1 MLVRLDRRSSLRSTS
16 AADSTSGATFG
27 SVRRLLALGL
37 VAASVLAACGSDD
50 GGGESG
56 SVAEAVEEQLGYVD
70 PNSALVVAVDMRW
83 EEENWESLR
92 ALGDRLLDEA
102 RGVVEPGDR
111 GDVPADSEAALTE
124 LSSSFFA
131 LRFEDDVRPLLD
143 GRLVVALGLDAGPG
157 TLEELTTVVYR
168 TEEGDLRPA
177 VEKVLQGTRL
187 RPWRGQEDVL
197 VADVWAVVGG
207 DTLLVAE
214 TGEHLNAMLERAER
228 DGGFP
233 IELLEAAE
241 SGAGIRDPLVL
252 ATGTPDL
259 AGQFFDDEDVARA
272 RAEVPYLAAVERV
285 DFALDVSDDGV
296 EARGQVVTTAAELT
310 ADQLPLGPA
319 GDVEL
324 PVTED
329 AVAGGSL
336 DQSRITTFAASVARS
351 LFADSEFVAAVEE
364 TERELGIRFE
374 EEVLRQFDCP
384 SVSVF
389 EPEGAAALGTAGRFS
404 ARSCVRD
411 PERMRKLLPELAP
424 RLPRI
429 LRALRGLS
437 GEGLMGLLMLAPDAP
452 LAPGAMLL
460 QVGVQP
466 LGGGEPEEQ
475 LYEVSGLRETDTG
488 EEVFA
493 GPDRVVFGMIGDDF
507 VVGSD
512 RQAARD
518 AATLETEPAPE
529 EAASAL
535 RVPPGVLSGALLG
548 SDEAGEVL
556 ARTFGDLEIGFSA
569 DPRAT
574 RAHARMPLAD

>member
-1 MLVRLDRRSSLRSTS
+1 MTRPLAFVLVLT
-16 AADSTSGATFG
+16 
-27 SVRRLLALGL
+27 
-37 VAASVLAACGSDD
+37 ASVALFSCGSED
-50 GGGESG
+50 GGESG
-56 SVAEAVEEQLGYVD
+56 TAAEAVKEQLAYVD
-70 PNSALVVAVDMRW
+70 PASSLVVVVDMRW
-83 EEENWESLR
+83 EDENWESLR
-92 ALGDRLLDEA
+92 AIGDRLLDEA
-102 RGVVEPGDR
+102 RGVVESGDR
-111 GDVPADSEAALTE
+111 GDVPEDSEAALAE
-124 LSSSFFA
+124 LSRSFFG

-157 TLEELTTVVYR
+157 SLEELTTVVYR

-177 VEKVLQGTRL
+177 FKKVLDGTPL
-187 RPWRGQEDVL
+187 RPWRGRDDVL
-197 VADVWAVVGG
+197 VGDVWAVVGG
-207 DTLLVAE
+207 DALVAAE
-214 TGEHLNAMLERAER
+214 SGEHLNATLERAER
-228 DGGFP
+228 GGGFP
-233 IELLEAAE
+233 VELLEAAE
-241 SGAGIRDPLVL
+241 SGAGLGDPLVL

-259 AGQFFDDEDVARA
+259 AGQFFEAEDVARA
-272 RAEVPYLAAVERV
+272 RAEVPYLAAVERI
-285 DFALDVSDDGV
+285 DFALDASEEGL
-296 EARGQVVTTAAELT
+296 EATAEVVTTGAALSE
-310 ADQLPLGPA
+310 DQLPLGPA

-324 PVTED
+324 PVADD
-329 AVAGGSL
+329 AIAGGSL

-351 LFADSEFVAAVEE
+351 LFADSDFVAAVEE

-374 EEVLRQFDCP
+374 DEVLRQFDCP

-389 EPEGAAALGTAGRFS
+389 EPEGADALGTAGRFS

-411 PERMRKLLPELAP
+411 PERMRELLPQLAP

-429 LRALRGLS
+429 LRALHGLS

-460 QVGVQP
+460 QVGVEP
-466 LGGGEPEEQ
+466 LGGGGPEEQ
-475 LYEVSGLRETDTG
+475 LYEVSGLRERDTG

-512 RQAARD
+512 RHAARD

-535 RVPPGVLSGALLG
+535 RVPPGLLSGALLG
-548 SDEAGEVL
+548 SDEAMEVL

>member
-124 LSSSFFA
+124 LSRSFFA

-228 DGGFP
+228 DGGFL

-259 AGQFFDDEDVARA
+259 AGQFFDDEDVARG

-493 GPDRVVFGMIGDDF
+493 GPDRVVFGMIRDDF

>member
-1 MLVRLDRRSSLRSTS
+1 
-16 AADSTSGATFG
+16 
-27 SVRRLLALGL
+27 VRRLLALLL
-37 VAASVLAACGSDD
+37 VASLIAAACGSEDGD
-50 GGGESG
+50 GGSG
-56 SVAEAVEEQLGYVD
+56 SVADAVEEQLGYVD
-70 PNSALVVAVDMRW
+70 PESALVVAVDMRYDN
-83 EEENWESLR
+83 ENWESLR
-92 ALGDRLLDEA
+92 RITDRVLDET
-102 RGVVEPGDR
+102 RTVVEPSER
-111 GDVPADSEAALTE
+111 GAVPSDPDAALAE
-124 LSSSFFA
+124 FLKYFSG

-143 GRLVVALGLDAGPG
+143 GHLVVALGLDAGPG
-157 TLEELTTVVYR
+157 SLEELTTVVYR

-187 RPWRGQEDVL
+187 KPWRGNDDVL

-207 DTLLVAE
+207 DTLVVAE
-214 TGEHLNAMLERAER
+214 SGRPLNATLERAEAGR
-228 DGGFP
+228 GFP
-233 IELLEAAE
+233 AELLDAAE
-241 SGAGIRDPLVL
+241 RGAGIDDPLVL

-259 AGQFFDDEDVARA
+259 GRAFFDEEDVARA
-272 RAEVPYLAAVERV
+272 RAEVPYLSAVERI
-285 DFALDVSDDGV
+285 DFALDVSEDGV
-296 EARGQVVTTAAELT
+296 EASGQVVTTGAKLT
-310 ADQLPLGPA
+310 GDQLPLGPA
-319 GDVEL
+319 GELEL
-324 PVTED
+324 PVAED
-329 AVAGGSL
+329 AIAGGSL
-336 DQSRITTFAASVARS
+336 DQSRITTFAARVARS

-374 EEVLRQFDCP
+374 DEVLRQFDCP

-389 EPEGAAALGTAGRFS
+389 EPEGAEALGTAGRFA

-411 PERMRKLLPELAP
+411 PERMRQLLPELAP

-437 GEGLMGLLMLAPDAP
+437 GEGLLGLLMLAPDAP

-460 QVGVQP
+460 QVGVEP
-466 LGGGEPEEQ
+466 LGPGGPDEQ

-518 AATLETEPAPE
+518 AATLETEPSSEP
-529 EAASAL
+529 AASAL
-535 RVPPGVLSGALLG
+535 RVPPGLLSRALLG
-548 SDEAGEVL
+548 SDEAGDVL
-556 ARTFGDLEIGFSA
+556 ARTFDDLEIGFSA

>member
-1 MLVRLDRRSSLRSTS
+1 
-16 AADSTSGATFG
+16 
-27 SVRRLLALGL
+27 VRRLLALVL
-37 VAASVLAACGSDD
+37 VAACVPAACGSDD

-56 SVAEAVEEQLGYVD
+56 TVAEAVEEQLGYLD
-70 PNSALVVAVDMRW
+70 PESALVVALDLRY

-92 ALGDRLLDEA
+92 GIADRVIEEYGA
-102 RGVVEPGDR
+102 VVEPENR
-111 GDVPADSEAALTE
+111 GDVPADSQALLAETARD
-124 LSSSFFA
+124 FA
-131 LRFEDDVRPLLD
+131 GLDFEGDVRPLLD
-143 GRLVVALGLDAGPG
+143 GHLVVSLEFTGGLS

-168 TEEGDLRPA
+168 TEERDLERV
-177 VEKVLQGTRL
+177 VEKVIEGTRL
-187 RPWRGQEDVL
+187 RPWRGNEDVL

-207 DTLLVAE
+207 DTLVVAE
-214 TGEHLNAMLERAER
+214 TVEHLNATLERAESG
-228 DGGFP
+228 DGFSP
-233 IELLEAAE
+233 ELLDTAE
-241 SGAGIRDPLVL
+241 QGAGIPDPLLL
-252 ATGTPDL
+252 ATATPDIGR
-259 AGQFFDDEDVARA
+259 AFFDGDDVERA
-272 RAEVPYLAAVERV
+272 RAEVPYLSAVERI
-285 DFALDVSDDGV
+285 DFALDVSEDGV
-296 EARGQVVTTAAELT
+296 AARGQVVTTAAQLT

-319 GDVEL
+319 GEVEL
-324 PVTED
+324 PVVDD
-329 AVAGGSL
+329 AIAGGSL

-389 EPEGAAALGTAGRFS
+389 RPEGSAALGTAGRFS

-411 PERMRKLLPELAP
+411 PERMRRLLPELAP

-429 LRALRGLS
+429 LQSLHGLS

-452 LAPGAMLL
+452 LSPGMMLL
-460 QVGVQP
+460 QVGVEP
-466 LGGGEPEEQ
+466 LAEGAAEEQ
-475 LYEVSGLRETDTG
+475 LYEVSGLRESETG

-518 AATLETEPAPE
+518 AAALETEPAPE
-529 EAASAL
+529 QAASAL
-535 RVPPGVLSGALLG
+535 RVPPGLSAAAMLG
-548 SDEAGEVL
+548 SEEANQIASRV
-556 ARTFGDLEIGFSA
+556 FGDLEVGFSA
-569 DPRAT
+569 DPEAT

>member
-143 GRLVVALGLDAGPG
+143 GRLVVALGLDAGPS

-214 TGEHLNAMLERAER
+214 TG
-228 DGGFP
+228 
-233 IELLEAAE
+233 
-241 SGAGIRDPLVL
+241 
-252 ATGTPDL
+252 
-259 AGQFFDDEDVARA
+259 
-272 RAEVPYLAAVERV
+272 
-285 DFALDVSDDGV
+285 
-296 EARGQVVTTAAELT
+296 
-310 ADQLPLGPA
+310 
-319 GDVEL
+319 
-324 PVTED
+324 
-329 AVAGGSL
+329 
-336 DQSRITTFAASVARS
+336 
-351 LFADSEFVAAVEE
+351 
-364 TERELGIRFE
+364 
-374 EEVLRQFDCP
+374 
-384 SVSVF
+384 
-389 EPEGAAALGTAGRFS
+389 
-404 ARSCVRD
+404 
-411 PERMRKLLPELAP
+411 
-424 RLPRI
+424 
-429 LRALRGLS
+429 
-437 GEGLMGLLMLAPDAP
+437 
-452 LAPGAMLL
+452 
-460 QVGVQP
+460 
-466 LGGGEPEEQ
+466 
-475 LYEVSGLRETDTG
+475 
-488 EEVFA
+488 
-493 GPDRVVFGMIGDDF
+493 
-507 VVGSD
+507 
-512 RQAARD
+512 
-518 AATLETEPAPE
+518 
-529 EAASAL
+529 
-535 RVPPGVLSGALLG
+535 
-548 SDEAGEVL
+548 
-556 ARTFGDLEIGFSA
+556 
-569 DPRAT
+569 
-574 RAHARMPLAD
+574 